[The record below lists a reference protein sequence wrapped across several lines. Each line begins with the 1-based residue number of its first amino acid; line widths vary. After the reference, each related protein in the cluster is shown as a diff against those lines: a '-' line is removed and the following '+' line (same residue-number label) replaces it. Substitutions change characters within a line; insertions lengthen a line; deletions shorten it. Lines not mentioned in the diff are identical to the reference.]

1 MKADPK
7 RIKNLAESL
16 AALLEREQ
24 RANQESIASLLDA
37 VETLRSKTAD
47 RRLHYLTAQLK
58 TLRER
63 TDLLTEMARH
73 EFLAKIDQEAN
84 ELAKDASGGRVAR
97 VLMAAVGNKA
107 HSYNAFCE
115 TLLDSLIEVT
125 GGERGFV
132 LFYLPESTEAE
143 VVAARNFQTRNL
155 SLEEYDFSRTLLREV
170 LQRDRPLF
178 LEDASQDSTY
188 SREASV
194 IKFDIKSIIA
204 SPLRKEGRVV
214 GALYLENNSQPCAF
228 GERDP
233 QLLEIVAEF
242 MVFYLHH
249 AHLLPATFE
258 RDSRVFLDPSRASKE
273 IIGRDPKVLSL
284 LEVVNRIADSP
295 ATVLVEGETGTGKE
309 LVARALHYQSA
320 RRDRP
325 FVAISCAAIPDN
337 LLESELFGHE
347 KGAFTG
353 ASERY
358 IGRIE
363 QGDGGTIFLDEIS
376 ELAYPLQAKLLR
388 FLQSSEFDRL
398 GGSKTIRVDVRV
410 VAATSKDLKAMMA
423 AGSFQEALY
432 YRLNVIPVLMPALRE
447 RKQDIPFL
455 ITHFL
460 AKFSAIYG
468 KQIRMEREASDLLT
482 ECDFP
487 GNVRELENLIHR
499 LVALASDDVIPIGD
513 LPAEILQRRAERVSL
528 QKDSLYHLLETPPAD
543 LEELRHRKQEIR
555 KALADQE
562 RVLVE
567 RVIEE
572 AGGNLT
578 LAASRLGLHR
588 ITLHKLLKRT
598 SNVPSKSE

>member
-1 MKADPK
+1 MKADTK

-24 RANQESIASLLDA
+24 HANQASISSLLDA
-37 VETLRSKTAD
+37 VETLRSETAD
-47 RRLHYLTAQLK
+47 RRLLYLTAQLK

-63 TDLLTEMARH
+63 VDLLTEMARRD
-73 EFLAKIDQEAN
+73 FLAKIGREAD
-84 ELAKDASGGRVAR
+84 ELAQDASDGRVAR
-97 VLMAAVGNKA
+97 VLIAAVSNKT
-107 HSYNAFCE
+107 HSYTDFCE

-125 GGERGFV
+125 GAERGFV

-194 IKFDIKSIIA
+194 IKFEIKSIIA
-204 SPLRKEGRVV
+204 APLRQEGRAI
-214 GALYLENNSQPCAF
+214 GALYLENNSHPCAF
-228 GERDP
+228 DERDP
-233 QLLEIVAEF
+233 QILEVVAEF

-258 RDSRVFLDPSRASKE
+258 RDSRVFLDASRASKE
-273 IIGRDPKVLSL
+273 IVGRDPKVLSL

-325 FVAISCAAIPDN
+325 FVAINCAAIPDN

-353 ASERY
+353 AAGRY

-363 QGDGGTIFLDEIS
+363 QGDGGTVFLDEVS

-388 FLQSSEFDRL
+388 FLQSNEFDRL
-398 GGSKTIRVDVRV
+398 GGSRTIRVDVRV
-410 VAATSKDLKAMMA
+410 VAATSKDLKALTQ
-423 AGSFQEALY
+423 AGKFQEALF
-432 YRLNVIPVLMPALRE
+432 YRLNVIPVRIPALRE
-447 RKQDIPFL
+447 RKGDISLLIDFFL
-455 ITHFL
+455 H
-460 AKFSAIYG
+460 KFSGVYG
-468 KQIRMEREASDLLT
+468 KPVRMEREVRERLK
-482 ECDFP
+482 EYGFP

-499 LVALASDDVIPIGD
+499 LVALATGDAIRIGD
-513 LPAEILQRRAERVSL
+513 LPVEILQTRAARVSL
-528 QKDSLYHLLETPPAD
+528 QTDPLAGILDAPLAD
-543 LEELRHRKQEIR
+543 FEELRLRKQQIR
-555 KALADQE
+555 RVLADQE
-562 RVLVE
+562 LALVE
-567 RVIEE
+567 RAIQE
-572 AGGNLT
+572 ADGNLT
-578 LAASRLGLHR
+578 LAATRLGVHR
-588 ITLHKLLKRT
+588 ITLHKMLRRAKG
-598 SNVPSKSE
+598 SDN